1 MQVTSAN
8 SAVVGEY
15 WTWRGYQIY
24 YVKAGT
30 RKADRPALLLVHGFG
45 ASTDHWSKNIAGLQ
59 ADVEVWAIDLLGFGR
74 STKADTQYSADL
86 WCNQLHDFIQ
96 TVVGHP
102 VVIAGNSIGG
112 YTALATNALFPEI
125 TRGGILLN
133 PVGGFS
139 DATPLQPPSPMQQAM
154 GNTFKILLN
163 QDWVSWLIF
172 KSVQNKNYIRK
183 TLQKVYVNQAEV
195 TDELVE
201 NIYRPSCEP
210 GAAKT
215 FARLFRSPK
224 GEPADLLLAK
234 LQNPLLIIW
243 GEKDPWIG
251 DARARG
257 AKFKQYY
264 PSLEEAYINA
274 GHCPH
279 DDAPTVVNDLIRSW
293 LSGLNGDKQSAKH
306 PEYK

>member
-1 MQVTSAN
+1 MQVAPVSNA
-8 SAVVGEY
+8 AGHY
-15 WTWRGYQIY
+15 WTWRDYQIY
-24 YVKAGT
+24 YVRAGA
-30 RKADRPALLLVHGFG
+30 RRSEQPPLLLVHGFG
-45 ASTDHWSKNIAGLQ
+45 ASTDHWQKNIAGLV
-59 ADVEVWAIDLLGFGR
+59 DEFEVWAIDLLGFGR

-86 WCNQLHDFIQ
+86 WSNQLYDFIHEVIGQ
-96 TVVGHP
+96 P

-112 YTALATNALFPEI
+112 YTALATNALFPEQ
-125 TRGGILLN
+125 TKGAILLN

-139 DATPLQPPSPMQQAM
+139 DSQNPPPEPTAMQQMM
-154 GNTFKILLN
+154 GGTMKFMLN

-183 TLQKVYVNQAEV
+183 TLQKVYVNQSEV
-195 TDELVE
+195 TEELVE
-201 NIYRPSCEP
+201 NIYRPSCDP

-224 GEPADLLLAK
+224 GEPANTLLEK
-234 LQNPLLIIW
+234 LQNPLLVIW

-251 DARARG
+251 NAQARG

-264 PSLEEAYINA
+264 PSLQEAYIDA

-279 DDAPTVVNDLIRSW
+279 DDAPQVVNDLVRSW
-293 LSGLNGDKQSAKH
+293 LRSQVL
-306 PEYK
+306 